1 MRILM
6 LTSEFLPVRGGIGN
20 YVVELA
26 KRIPTEHELH
36 VVAPDTGYTIAEAR
50 ASGENE
56 ASFFPSNVHI
66 HRYGRRGEGFLS
78 NLAFQISCPG
88 ILKTIVAKHDID
100 IIHTQSQMP
109 DYLVSPRRTE
119 IPIVTTV
126 HTTVEGHNR
135 TLRSPQI
142 DRRDMN
148 GSEKLVL
155 LGGPL
160 LIAMESRY
168 YTNQRHY
175 ISVSEWGRRDL
186 VAEKR
191 VDPERTRTIHLGVDT
206 ARFSPDKKEEA
217 KKILGNI
224 ASNGNPKVLY
234 LSRMAA
240 RKGINVLLKAIPRVQ
255 EKVDAEFV
263 IGGPGRLPTG
273 DLPKKGCAYIGYL
286 DSGKVPYMYALSDVY
301 VLPSMYENFPFCL
314 LEAMSSGCVPLS
326 TAVCGIPEMIESGQN
341 GILIPPND
349 VEALAKSIVELVDN
363 RSLRTKLAAN
373 ARKTVES
380 KFDWSRTIA
389 ETVKYYGDIVDSH

>member
-1 MRILM
+1 M

-26 KRIPTEHELH
+26 KRIPNEHELH
-36 VVAPDTGYTIAEAR
+36 VVAPKGRFANSETTTPREDDATR
-50 ASGENE
+50 
-56 ASFFPSNVHI
+56 FPSNVHI
-66 HRYGRRGEGFLS
+66 HRYGKDMEGFLG

-109 DYLVSPRRTE
+109 DYFVSPGGLK
-119 IPIVTTV
+119 IPTVTTV

-135 TLRSPQI
+135 TLRSPHI
-142 DRRDMN
+142 NRRDMN

-160 LIAMESRY
+160 LVAMERRY

-175 ISVSEWGRRDL
+175 ISVSEWGRRNL

-191 VDPERTRTIHLGVDT
+191 VDLERTRAIHIGVDT
-206 ARFSPDKKEEA
+206 TRFNPDKKEEA
-217 KKILGNI
+217 KRIFGNI
-224 ASNGNPKVLY
+224 ASNGNPKILF

-240 RKGINVLLKAIPRVQ
+240 RKGINVLMKAIPKVQ
-255 EKVDAEFV
+255 EKVDAEFI
-263 IGGPGRLPTG
+263 IGGPGRLPVG
-273 DLPKKGCAYIGYL
+273 DLPKKGCSYIGYL
-286 DSGKVPYMYALSDVY
+286 DSDKVPYMYALSDVY
-301 VLPSMYENFPFCL
+301 VLPSMYENFPSCL
-314 LEAMSSGCVPLS
+314 LEAMSSRSVPLS

-349 VEALAKSIVELVDN
+349 VDALAKSIVELVDDH
-363 RSLRTKLAAN
+363 SLRTKLAAN

-380 KFDWSRTIA
+380 KFDWSKTVA
-389 ETVKYYGDIVDSH
+389 ETVTYYGDIVDER